1 MPRQRRAGWVNWR
14 KSEARAVI
22 MQDLEDGVL
31 PVDENACSAEDAFQI
46 YRQYAQF
53 AGIKFDQF
61 KERLKGHREQL
72 QKLHERS
79 NLEAEALACDRQLY
93 PRNTH
98 NQRGEPVFDLSEAK
112 YLLREDVKDKKHTTV
127 TAEALRQSRP
137 QYRVFESEI
146 FRRRIKQEVR
156 RQEFVYY
163 LSLKRPDAS
172 NDWASYQMTTIISRC
187 FGYLSPL
194 CTVIL
199 VYSLSIRYLFN
210 PNIHPSPNVSTRLQM
225 SPTVSKC
232 LQPSPN
238 VSIRRQMSPTV
249 SKCLP
254 PSPNVSNRLQM
265 SPPISTLYPKC
276 L

>member
-1 MPRQRRAGWVNWR
+1 
-14 KSEARAVI
+14 

-79 NLEAEALACDRQLY
+79 NLEAEALARDRQLY

-127 TAEALRQSRP
+127 SAEALRQSRP

-156 RQEFVYY
+156 RQKFVYY
-163 LSLKRPDAS
+163 LSLKRAKKA
-172 NDWASYQMTTIISRC
+172 W
-187 FGYLSPL
+187 
-194 CTVIL
+194 
-199 VYSLSIRYLFN
+199 
-210 PNIHPSPNVSTRLQM
+210 
-225 SPTVSKC
+225 C
-232 LQPSPN
+232 LQWLGFIPNDYYNIKMFRILISPMYSN
-238 VSIRRQMSPTV
+238 TCLLSEYTV
-249 SKCLP
+249 F
-254 PSPNVSNRLQM
+254 
-265 SPPISTLYPKC
+265 I
-276 L
+276 